1 MRFRAVVSYFG
12 KNYVGWQRQLN
23 GLSVQEVLEKA
34 LSETGAPTQA
44 TASGRTDSGVHAE
57 GQVVHFDADT
67 AIPPEKIPFAVNTL
81 LPRDIS
87 MLSCE
92 PAEEDFNA
100 RFSAKRKTY
109 RPAEEDF
116 NARFSAKRKTYR
128 YSLYVSRHRRPMLE
142 ETHAHVVVPLD
153 LARMREPLDL
163 ARMREVADV
172 IEGEHDFKGFEASG
186 SKVKSTVRTV
196 FSVRIESCGEVREGR
211 LTDGTLDIFVTGNGF
226 LYNMV
231 RIIAGTLVGQ
241 GVGDGGQDSRGQDP
255 AARRSHPRERGI
267 RRGRMLTVGFETDR
281 ETLAE
286 LYRTLS
292 LDIPVGGANFVMREN
307 GDPVGLMRA
316 EVGEKVTITHFKV
329 KNEEIN
335 PGDKEFFLRAM
346 LFKFSLNPVLLAVP
360 GRRPEL
366 ERFGFRFEEG
376 EMRLN
381 SAEVDLSG
389 PCHGK

>member
-34 LSETGAPTQA
+34 LSETFGAPTQA
-44 TASGRTDSGVHAE
+44 TASGRTDAGVHAE

-109 RPAEEDF
+109 R
-116 NARFSAKRKTYR
+116 

-142 ETHAHVVVPLD
+142 ETHAHVVV
-153 LARMREPLDL
+153 PLDL

-231 RIIAGTLVGQ
+231 RIIAGTLVYA
-241 GVGDGGQDSRGQDP
+241 GQDK
-255 AARRSHPRERGI
+255 
-267 RRGRMLTVGFETDR
+267 LTAEDVGKVLETGDR
-281 ETLAE
+281 TLAGK
-286 LYRTLS
+286 TL
-292 LDIPVGGANFVMREN
+292 PPE
-307 GDPVGLMRA
+307 GLTLVSVEYGTSPSA
-316 EVGEKVTITHFKV
+316 
-329 KNEEIN
+329 
-335 PGDKEFFLRAM
+335 
-346 LFKFSLNPVLLAVP
+346 
-360 GRRPEL
+360 GRI
-366 ERFGFRFEEG
+366 
-376 EMRLN
+376 
-381 SAEVDLSG
+381 S
-389 PCHGK
+389 